1 MATTARLL
9 LFGLAFVFSVPVM
22 AQSNNNPTNATG
34 NPSTGYNPA
43 NPANGGLPR
52 DITGEGGM
60 DLDPTLVHRRD
71 ETRKLE
77 RKKRMVDSANRL
89 LALTQQLRA
98 DLQGREATP
107 EDQKR
112 LDEIARLARQVKDQM
127 RN

>member
-1 MATTARLL
+1 MTITARLL
-9 LFGLAFVFSVPVM
+9 LFGLAAAFSLPVV
-22 AQSNNNPTNATG
+22 AQSSSNPANGTG
-34 NPSTGYNPA
+34 NSGTGYNPA
-43 NPANGGLPR
+43 NPATSGLPR
-52 DITGEGGM
+52 GTTDEGGLE
-60 DLDPTLVHRRD
+60 LDPTMVHRRE
-71 ETRKLE
+71 ETRKLD

>member
-1 MATTARLL
+1 MATTARRL
-9 LFGLAFVFSVPVM
+9 LFGLAVAFALSAA
-22 AQSNNNPTNATG
+22 AQSNNNPANTTG
-34 NPSTGYNPA
+34 NPATGYSPTDPVTSGLRRGNIDE
-43 NPANGGLPR
+43 NG
-52 DITGEGGM
+52 IEM
-60 DLDPTLVHRRD
+60 DSAMVHRRD
-71 ETRKLE
+71 ETRKLD

>member
-9 LFGLAFVFSVPVM
+9 LFGLAMTFSVPAL
-22 AQSNNNPTNATG
+22 AQSNNNRNVPGTPPTV
-34 NPSTGYNPA
+34 YNPA
-43 NPANGGLPR
+43 NPVNGGLPR
-52 DITGEGGM
+52 DTM
-60 DLDPTLVHRRD
+60 DENGIELDPTLVHRRD
-71 ETRKLE
+71 EIRKLD

>member
-9 LFGLAFVFSVPVM
+9 LFGLLTAFSLPVL
-22 AQSNNNPTNATG
+22 AQNSNT
-34 NPSTGYNPA
+34 PA
-43 NPANGGLPR
+43 NTTVNPGTPYDPANAGLPR
-52 DITGEGGM
+52 GTMGENGIEM
-60 DLDPTLVHRRD
+60 DPAMVHRRD
-71 ETRKLE
+71 ETRKLD

>member
-9 LFGLAFVFSVPVM
+9 LFGLAMTFSVPAL
-22 AQSNNNPTNATG
+22 AQSNNNRNVPGTPPTVYNPTN
-34 NPSTGYNPA
+34 PV
-43 NPANGGLPR
+43 NGGLPR
-52 DITGEGGM
+52 DTM
-60 DLDPTLVHRRD
+60 DENGIELDPTLVHRRD
-71 ETRKLE
+71 EIRKLD

>member
-9 LFGLAFVFSVPVM
+9 LFGLAVVFSASVV
-22 AQSNNNPTNATG
+22 AQSNNNSSATG
-34 NPSTGYNPA
+34 NTNPGYNPA
-43 NPANGGLPR
+43 NPVNSGLPR
-52 DITGEGGM
+52 DTAGEGGL
-60 DLDPTLVHRRD
+60 DLDPTMVHRRD
-71 ETRKLE
+71 EARKLD
-77 RKKRMVDSANRL
+77 RKRRMVDNANRL

>member
-1 MATTARLL
+1 MTITARLL
-9 LFGLAFVFSVPVM
+9 LFGCVAAFSVPVA
-22 AQSNNNPTNATG
+22 AQSNSNPANATG
-34 NPSTGYNPA
+34 NPGTAYNPA
-43 NPANGGLPR
+43 NPANSGLPR
-52 DITGEGGM
+52 STVDENGL
-60 DLDPTLVHRRD
+60 DLDPAVVHRRD
-71 ETRKLE
+71 EVRKLE
-77 RKKRMVDSANRL
+77 RKKRMVDNANRL

>member
-1 MATTARLL
+1 MTKTVRLL
-9 LFGLAFVFSVPVM
+9 LLASFVTLPAA
-22 AQSNNNPTNATG
+22 AQSSSP
-34 NPSTGYNPA
+34 NPSPTSGGRVPSGDSSSDIHMPLGTASDSDTGIDPA
-43 NPANGGLPR
+43 L
-52 DITGEGGM
+52 I
-60 DLDPTLVHRRD
+60 RRR
-71 ETRKLE
+71 EEARKLD
-77 RKKRMVDSANRL
+77 RKKRMVDNANRL

>member
-9 LFGLAFVFSVPVM
+9 LFGLAIVFSVPVV
-22 AQSNNNPTNATG
+22 AQSNNNPTNVTG
-34 NPSTGYNPA
+34 NPATSYNPA

-52 DITGEGGM
+52 DTMGEGGL
-60 DLDPTLVHRRD
+60 DLDPSMVHRRD
-71 ETRKLE
+71 ETRKLD